1 MALRHS
7 TDVTPYVG
15 IGAVPTAHCV
25 CVSADRVE
33 TRRFWNLEPAVV
45 RYRDPRLYEE
55 RLRALWTEAVGT
67 RLRAEGTVW
76 AELSGGLDSSSVVCM
91 ADLLIKD
98 RRVDAAAIQP
108 ISHVPVGS
116 PEGDERRFIAAV
128 EDRID
133 TKSHILFVEGS
144 QDFDEDSDWTTP
156 WAARGVGLALIRR
169 VREHG
174 GRLVLS
180 GRVGDAVMGCSVDNS
195 VAVFDDLGDG
205 RLVKAAAGIRQ
216 WSRATRKPF
225 VEIGWRL
232 VRQRLSAAFP
242 PIGVIALNETQQRGA
257 DLLTSR
263 LRSLIEETPA
273 DGIAAAA
280 ARFRPSQRLLAR
292 TLLGYSHEARL
303 SVPAPPLDM
312 TYTYPFVHRP
322 LVEFVLAIPGEELSA
337 PGQMR
342 SLMRRSLPGLLPA
355 RIVNRISKGYY
366 PPGAMRALRP
376 LAQAARPVDRLE
388 VVQRG
393 WLDAA
398 RLDAAIRDV
407 IDGGAVSGADV
418 RSALWLER
426 WLTSR
431 QRRGPAVTPTQ
442 KGGECHDV
450 LHA

>member
-1 MALRHS
+1 
-7 TDVTPYVG
+7 
-15 IGAVPTAHCV
+15 
-25 CVSADRVE
+25 
-33 TRRFWNLEPAVV
+33 
-45 RYRDPRLYEE
+45 
-55 RLRALWTEAVGT
+55 
-67 RLRAEGTVW
+67 
-76 AELSGGLDSSSVVCM
+76 
-91 ADLLIKD
+91 LL
-98 RRVDAAAIQP
+98 
-108 ISHVPVGS
+108 
-116 PEGDERRFIAAV
+116 
-128 EDRID
+128 
-133 TKSHILFVEGS
+133 VEGS
-144 QDFDEDSDWTTP
+144 QDFDDDSDWTTP
-156 WAARGVGLALIRR
+156 WTARGVGLALIRR

-180 GRVGDAVMGCSVDNS
+180 GRVGDAVMGCRVDNS
-195 VAVFDDLGDG
+195 VAVFDDLEDG

-225 VEIGWRL
+225 VEIGWQLARE
-232 VRQRLSAAFP
+232 RLSAAFP
-242 PIGVIALNETQQRGA
+242 PMGVAALNETQQLGA

-263 LRSLIEETPA
+263 LRSLIEQTPA

-280 ARFRPSQRLLAR
+280 AGFRLSQRLLAR

-303 SVPAPPLDM
+303 SVPAPPLDI

-337 PGQMR
+337 PGRMR
-342 SLMRRSLPGLLPA
+342 SLMRRSFAELLPP
-355 RIVNRISKGYY
+355 RIVQRISKGYY

-393 WLDAA
+393 WLDPK
-398 RLDAAIRDV
+398 RLDAAIREL
-407 IDGGAVSGADV
+407 IDGGAASGTEV